1 MTVSKITTPVTPL
14 ELIEKTNEIIDNL
27 GQGGGGLSYSATCP
41 AITIS
46 SGIASWSVT
55 HNLGTTSVIAMLYN
69 SSGAKQEC
77 NIVVNS
83 ANAITVSFKASSNVT
98 AGSYTIVVFASGG
111 SAVSGG
117 DSVIGESKY
126 MGAVFQA
133 DSRWLVSDGTWYSGS
148 TYSTFYDL
156 AVDGIG
162 NDFAAGKIVAS
173 TDTYGKYDLVVN
185 TTNQTFRLPL
195 LDGSESIIS
204 NEYESVALPADN
216 TVLTA
221 PANGWYNIAGVG
233 KNVRLWNAYNGSTN
247 GSTSGDAMVS
257 CYASK
262 GQRVTIQYASCD
274 ISYGWCFFRFV
285 YARGNGSLYFKVME

>member
-41 AITIS
+41 AITIA

-77 NIVVNS
+77 NIVVSS

-111 SAVSGG
+111 SSAVGG

-148 TYSTFYDL
+148 TYSTFYNL
-156 AVDGIG
+156 AVAGIG

-173 TDTYGKYDLVVN
+173 TGTYGKYDLVV
-185 TTNQTFRLPL
+185 
-195 LDGSESIIS
+195 
-204 NEYESVALPADN
+204 PADN
-216 TVLTA
+216 TILTA
-221 PANGWYNIAGVG
+221 PANGWYNIAAIGQD
-233 KNVRLWNAYNGSTN
+233 VRLWNGYNGSTN
-247 GSTSGDAMVS
+247 GSKEGAAMVS

-274 ISYGWCFFRFV
+274 ISYSWCFFRFV